1 MHIRYFHEISYVRLV
16 SVTDHDD
23 IVVVAVIVCSP
34 ISIDGCYIIITPSAL
49 LGATASLCENK
60 L

>member
-1 MHIRYFHEISYVRLV
+1 V